1 MTLPIFGRRI
11 PAKKDLHLSTNPYIY
26 LFLKLLMKGGQEA
39 QGTDNRIR
47 GIQELWDKGE
57 KVLTPVSKVCI
68 KAIGCW
74 DTVGALGV
82 PSIEIKIPFY
92 GTKLVNAVDTGH
104 KKYHFSPDDYYYWSI
119 MLTT

>member
-1 MTLPIFGRRI
+1 M
-11 PAKKDLHLSTNPYIY
+11 
-26 LFLKLLMKGGQEA
+26 
-39 QGTDNRIR
+39 
-47 GIQELWDKGE
+47 
-57 KVLTPVSKVCI
+57 VTPVSKVCI

-104 KKYHFSPDDYYYWSI
+104 KKYRFSPGDYYHWSI
-119 MLTT
+119 MLIT

>member
-1 MTLPIFGRRI
+1 MEEYQRHKRT
-11 PAKKDLHLSTNPYIY
+11 
-26 LFLKLLMKGGQEA
+26 E
-39 QGTDNRIR
+39 NRIR

-57 KVLTPVSKVCI
+57 RVVTPVSKVCI

-92 GTKLVNAVDTGH
+92 GTKLVNTVDTGH
-104 KKYHFSPDDYYYWSI
+104 KKYCFNPNDCYHYHANS
-119 MLTT
+119 LK